1 MTRVIALSSLDEAQD
16 VAPEWGRLHAEGTS
30 DIFTSPAWCLAG
42 WRAFPDLGTPLLLIA
57 TDSAGVFLGALPLT
71 SSPNGP
77 QWAASPLGDEHD
89 VRVRGSQ
96 PAQDVV
102 SELLQSVT
110 RVAGGSAVVLANVR
124 PGGVLTGVAGSQR
137 GCPAP
142 LVLLDDPDEEFGALA
157 CLPGWSRERQRT
169 LRSARRRLERSGQLT
184 VVRVTDPLSL
194 AAALPVFART
204 RLASWA
210 GRGRL
215 AELPAMDRHL
225 RFPEFLADVGSGLA
239 AEGRCLL
246 VRLDL
251 NGESLAQGLFFRSPS
266 ADLLYMSTYAAK
278 VAQFSPSH
286 LLLAE
291 AARMAVTEGVRIVEL
306 GRGDEPYKFA
316 LGAQT
321 RFLRDVFLTP
331 QTPPVD

>member
-1 MTRVIALSSLDEAQD
+1 MTSVIALGSLDEAQD
-16 VAPEWGRLHAEGTS
+16 AASEWGRLHAEGAS

-42 WRAFPDLGTPLLLIA
+42 WRAFPDLGAPLLLIA

-71 SSPNGP
+71 NGP
-77 QWAASPLGDEHD
+77 IGPRWAASPLGDEHD
-89 VRVRGSQ
+89 VRARCGQPSQ
-96 PAQDVV
+96 GVV
-102 SELLQSVT
+102 LALLQSVS
-110 RVAGGSAVVLANVR
+110 RVAGGGEAVLADVR
-124 PGGVLTGVAGSQR
+124 PGGVLTGAAVNRR

-142 LVLLDDPDEEFGALA
+142 VVQLDDPDEEFGALA
-157 CLPGWSRERQRT
+157 CLPGWSRERRRT
-169 LRSARRRLERSGQLT
+169 LRSAWRRLERSGNLT
-184 VVRVTDPLSL
+184 VVRVTDPVSL
-194 AAALPVFART
+194 AAALPVFARS

-210 GRGRL
+210 HRGRL

-239 AEGRCLL
+239 AQRRCLL

-251 NGESLAQGLFFRSPS
+251 DGESLAQGLFFRSPG
-266 ADLLYMSTYAAK
+266 ADLLYMSTYEHM

-291 AARMAVTEGVRIVEL
+291 AARMAVAEGVRVIEL

-316 LGAQT
+316 LGAQP
-321 RFLRDVFLTP
+321 RYLRDVCLVP
-331 QTPPVD
+331 QTSPVD